1 MATQPKS
8 SNPDNTSL
16 TVRVQA
22 RDGMFLGPDSY
33 GGAIITI
40 KEVATGNVLAT
51 GFTNDGDSGSRSES
65 YTPAATSSPIMTPT
79 APFPT
84 YYLVVAASTT
94 VGFEASFYLARPT
107 LLEISAEVPLP
118 KAQGTQHVSQTQ
130 WFIPGQMIPAEPGF
144 VLEVPGLWVQP
155 EIIATPQTVKIRAK
169 VTMMCGCEINNN
181 SPWIPADF
189 EVTANLYQGGKVVK
203 SVPLSFEV
211 NSQFGADASLKPGK
225 YQTEIQAFQKST
237 GNMGVAKADILV
249 Q

>member
-1 MATQPKS
+1 MATKS
-8 SNPDNTSL
+8 NPTNPDNTSL

-40 KEVATGNVLAT
+40 KEVATGKVLAT
-51 GFTNDGDSGSRSES
+51 GFTNDGDSGTRSES
-65 YTPAATSSPIMTPT
+65 YTPAATSCPIMTPT

-84 YYLVVAASTT
+84 YYLVVAAATT
-94 VGFEASFYLARPT
+94 VNFEASFYLAQPT
-107 LLEISAEVPLP
+107 LLEISAEIPLP
-118 KAQGTQHVSQTQ
+118 EAQGNQHVSQTQ

-144 VLEVPGLWVQP
+144 VVVVPGLWVQP

-189 EVTANLYQGGKVVK
+189 EVTANLYQEGKLVQ
-203 SVPLSFEV
+203 SMPLTFEV

-225 YQTEIQAFQKST
+225 YQAEIQAFQKST
-237 GNMGVAKADILV
+237 GNMGVAKVDV
-249 Q
+249 VV